1 MRNGRYVVPVK
12 QEYKRSLQGLVHD
25 QSSSGQTVFIEPIEV
40 VEANNRL
47 RELELAE
54 KAEIERILHDFSERL
69 REYWRELRDDLDIL
83 TRLDLI
89 FAKASLASAMKAS
102 PPIIT
107 DEKKIIIKNGRHR
120 ADRGKNCCAGLA
132 VY

>member
-12 QEYKRSLQGLVHD
+12 QEFKRNIKGLMHD

-54 KAEIERILHDFSERL
+54 APR
-69 REYWRELRDDLDIL
+69 
-83 TRLDLI
+83 
-89 FAKASLASAMKAS
+89 
-102 PPIIT
+102 
-107 DEKKIIIKNGRHR
+107 
-120 ADRGKNCCAGLA
+120 
-132 VY
+132 